1 MSVKTPLKLEGII
14 TIKLIDKKSNKVV
27 YEKRVKNA
35 IHQNFALVVCAAL
48 AGDESYPYPV
58 ADRVELWD
66 TGGNYIKGLGE
77 SQMTTREWRHYSD
90 HEDLHIVF
98 RDTSS
103 DEYTVGSVALWAD
116 ITKDS
121 TSYQYTLAVQKNLNV
136 SKASDQ
142 VLVIDWVINVPYQ
155 TTETK

>member
-1 MSVKTPLKLEGII
+1 
-14 TIKLIDKKSNKVV
+14 
-27 YEKRVKNA
+27 
-35 IHQNFALVVCAAL
+35 
-48 AGDESYPYPV
+48 
-58 ADRVELWD
+58 
-66 TGGNYIKGLGE
+66 
-77 SQMTTREWRHYSD
+77 MTTREWRHYSD